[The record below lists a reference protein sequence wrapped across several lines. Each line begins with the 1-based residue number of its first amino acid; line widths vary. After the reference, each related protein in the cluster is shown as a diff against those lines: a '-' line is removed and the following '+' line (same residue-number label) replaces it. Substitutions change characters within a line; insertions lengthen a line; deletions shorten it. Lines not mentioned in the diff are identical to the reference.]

1 MTTPTGA
8 GGFAAA
14 LDSERE
20 AVETRLRELVDA
32 HVSGPENISGAIR
45 YCVLDTGKRLRPILC
60 VWTHDAL
67 GGSDRDTALDVA
79 CAIECLHTYTLI
91 HDDLP
96 CMDDDDMRRGKPSC
110 HVMFGEAVA
119 VLTGDALLT
128 LCFEIL
134 SSIRERRDTSS
145 GIIVDVAG
153 VIARAAGTA
162 GLIAGQALDLEGNR
176 LEQNPEMVDHIHR
189 HKTAAL
195 IAASME
201 CGAIVAGAD
210 AGMRDRVRSAGM
222 SAGQAFQIVDDVLD
236 LETDGETLGKTPG
249 KDVKAGKLTY
259 PSVAGVAAS
268 RERAAQLVDAAR
280 GQLGEAVK
288 SSRLGELLG
297 FLVTRK
303 A

>member
-1 MTTPTGA
+1 MNTPS

-14 LDSERE
+14 LDGERQ
-20 AVETRLRELVDA
+20 AVETRLHELIDTL
-32 HVSGPENISGAIR
+32 VSGPENIREAIR
-45 YCVLDTGKRLRPILC
+45 YSVLDGGKRLRPILC

-67 GGSDRDTALDVA
+67 GGGDRDSVLDVA

-134 SSIRERRDTSS
+134 SSMRERRGTSS
-145 GIIVDVAG
+145 GIIVDASG

-162 GLIAGQALDLEGNR
+162 GLVAGQVLDLEGDR
-176 LEQNPEMVDHIHR
+176 LEKNPAMVDHIHR

-201 CGAIVAGAD
+201 CGAVVARAD
-210 AGMRDRVRSAGM
+210 ADTRERVRSAGM

-236 LETDGETLGKTPG
+236 VETDGKTLGKTPG

-259 PSVAGVAAS
+259 PSVAGIAAS
-268 RERAAQLVDAAR
+268 RERAAQLVEGARDELGAAVSR
-280 GQLGEAVK
+280 
-288 SSRLGELLG
+288 SRLGELLE
-297 FLVTRK
+297 FLVARK